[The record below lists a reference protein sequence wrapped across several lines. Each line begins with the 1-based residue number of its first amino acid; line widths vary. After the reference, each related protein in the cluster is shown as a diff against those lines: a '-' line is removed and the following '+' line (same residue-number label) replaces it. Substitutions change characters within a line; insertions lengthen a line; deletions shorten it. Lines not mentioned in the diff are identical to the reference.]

1 MKEQELN
8 THKYI
13 MDERNNPFACYYVTK
28 YWKGE
33 SSSGGPIIA
42 QFYDK
47 EAAEEYVKF
56 KNKQLTNK

>member
-1 MKEQELN
+1 
-8 THKYI
+8 